1 MYCQPFCKGH
11 EKEGDVEKQGQ
22 VELSTLQKLYKII
35 TLVKKASHGIHQYW
49 GMEWF
54 KIQATILVCLER
66 FYFYQEMW
74 KEP

>member
-49 GMEWF
+49 GME
-54 KIQATILVCLER
+54 
-66 FYFYQEMW
+66 
-74 KEP
+74 